1 MPNFKLLAA
10 AAVMTSV
17 MLTGCGEDD
26 AAVSQNVPKPDVQG
40 ARLDGTPEA
49 PAKPTPASEPAEPAE
64 PTKPAVTETPA
75 APAEASKPAAPD
87 SPAPEPVADSGL
99 AGVSAAEAARMAA
112 GQGTAGVDP
121 EKKPATAAEASADA
135 LEAHKQRIAQ
145 QPPPKELPGYEP
157 VRFDRLA
164 GYIYISDPPDAGP
177 QTDADGKPRPVGD
190 AQIPPEVK
198 ALDGK
203 KVTVRGMMVPIDFHK
218 FQTNEFILVQAL
230 PDCYFCQQPMVNEW
244 IEVKTLD
251 KSRVDYAGD
260 EPITVAGTLRVGAVY
275 SGRYLESL
283 YRIELDKIVE

>member
-1 MPNFKLLAA
+1 VK
-10 AAVMTSV
+10 
-17 MLTGCGEDD
+17 GD
-26 AAVSQNVPKPDVQG
+26 VPEP
-40 ARLDGTPEA
+40 
-49 PAKPTPASEPAEPAE
+49 PAS
-64 PTKPAVTETPA
+64 
-75 APAEASKPAAPD
+75 
-87 SPAPEPVADSGL
+87 EPVADSGL
-99 AGVSAAEAARMAA
+99 SGVTAAEAARMAA
-112 GQGTAGVDP
+112 GEGASTADP

-145 QPPPKELPGYEP
+145 QPPPKELAGYEP

-177 QTDADGKPRPVGD
+177 QTDADGKPRPIGD

-203 KVTVRGMMVPIDFHK
+203 KITVRGMMVPIDFHK
-218 FQTNEFILVQAL
+218 FKTNEFILVQAL
-230 PDCYFCQQPMVNEW
+230 PDCYFCQQPMFNEW

-260 EPITVAGTLRVGAVY
+260 DPITVAGTLRVGAVY